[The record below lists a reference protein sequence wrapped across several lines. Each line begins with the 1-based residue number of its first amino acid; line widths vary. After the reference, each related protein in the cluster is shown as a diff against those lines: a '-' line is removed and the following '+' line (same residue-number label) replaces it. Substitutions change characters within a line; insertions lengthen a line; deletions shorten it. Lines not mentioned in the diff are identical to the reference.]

1 MHRCGWR
8 PLLVCALLL
17 GATGA
22 RAQLL
27 PLWELGG
34 GAAAL
39 RFPDYRGSE
48 ESRSYLLPVPW
59 IVYRGEIIRADRDG
73 VRATLFD
80 SERVE
85 FNISVNGSVPVRSD
99 RNRARE
105 GMEDLRPLL
114 EVGPVANVRLWRSA
128 NRGAELE
135 LRVPVR
141 VALAFRDGLRDIG
154 YITTPQLNLDL
165 RWPAET
171 TGPRWNLG
179 LVGAVVVSDR
189 RYNQYFYGVSAT
201 DATAT
206 RPAYHAS
213 SGYGGWQAIAALS
226 RRYGRFW
233 FGGFVKYDDLNSA
246 VYEDSPL
253 VTQRRQFSAGFAVTY
268 IFAQSSRMVAPRD

>member
-8 PLLVCALLL
+8 PLFVCALLL
-17 GATGA
+17 GTTGA
-22 RAQLL
+22 RAQSL

-48 ESRSYLLPVPW
+48 ESRSYVLPVPW
-59 IVYRGEIIRADRDG
+59 IVYRGEILRADRDG

-85 FNISVNGSVPVRSD
+85 FNISMNGSVPVRSD
-99 RNRARE
+99 RNRARQ

-128 NRGAELE
+128 DDGAALE

-141 VALAFRDGLRDIG
+141 VALAFRGGLRDIG
-154 YITTPQLNLDL
+154 YLTTPQLNLDL
-165 RWPAET
+165 RWPTET
-171 TGPRWNLG
+171 PGLRWNLG
-179 LVGAVVVSDR
+179 LVGAVVVADR
-189 RYNQYFYGVSAT
+189 RFNQYFYGVSAA

-206 RPAYHAS
+206 RPEYRAT

-226 RRYGRFW
+226 RRIDRFW
-233 FGGFVKYDDLNSA
+233 LGGFIKYDDLSGA
-246 VYEDSPL
+246 RYEDSPL

-268 IFAQSSRMVAPRD
+268 IFATSSRMVVPRD

>member
-1 MHRCGWR
+1 MHRRGWR
-8 PLLVCALLL
+8 PLFVCALLL
-17 GATGA
+17 AATGA
-22 RAQLL
+22 HAQLL

-34 GAAAL
+34 GAAIL

-48 ESRSYLLPVPW
+48 ESRSYVLPVPW
-59 IVYRGEIIRADRDG
+59 IVYRGEVLRADRDG

-85 FNISVNGSVPVRSD
+85 FNISLNGSVPVRSD

-128 NRGAELE
+128 DHAAALE
-135 LRVPVR
+135 LRVPAR
-141 VALAFRDGLRDIG
+141 VALAFRDGLQDIG

-179 LVGAVVVSDR
+179 LVGAVVLADR
-189 RYNQYFYGVSAT
+189 RFNQYFYGVSAA

-206 RPAYHAS
+206 RPQYRAS

-226 RRYGRFW
+226 RRFDRFW
-233 FGGFVKYDDLNSA
+233 FGGFVKYDDLSGA
-246 VYEDSPL
+246 RFEDSPL
-253 VTQRRQFSAGFAVTY
+253 VTQRRQVSAGFAVTY
-268 IFAQSSRMVAPRD
+268 IFAQSSRMVSPRD